1 MLRAC
6 PMAKAKEIDAA
17 IVGAARALEQEVAG
31 LEALSRSAQKIRL
44 TSEKN
49 ITRAATELQR
59 VLELPERM
67 NERLQGVAAAMTR
80 MQERQQAALA
90 PLAALAA
97 EIQQRTQKLQGHMQT
112 FGALGQAAGEVNAE
126 LAAHAG
132 DTAALAR
139 AEARLQEISAA
150 ARDLFEAARA
160 DDFPD
165 IAREADV
172 LKQRMAT
179 LGKRLGEKS

>member
-132 DTAALAR
+132 DSAALAR
-139 AEARLQEISAA
+139 AEARLQEISDA
-150 ARDLFEAARA
+150 ARALFEAARA